1 MKKRAVMNIILLA
14 LPILLFLSFLFN
26 PHYIDQFYLKVILLT
41 VCILLSFVVRIA
53 YKYGKI
59 YVYKLLL
66 ILEFLSVVI
75 LVVGSVLNYFNLM
88 YIFSSIANLKYFILS
103 TGSKGMIIYIL
114 IQMAQVV
121 FLPIPAGIITLA
133 GVAIWGPFLGAVL
146 DSVGVLL
153 GSYTSFFLGKVFG
166 FRLVSWVTGRA
177 TAEKYAK
184 IINDRGKFFLFYAFL
199 LPFFPDDILCLIA
212 GITTMSFKYFFLVA
226 LITRPIGVFCLCYF
240 GGGYIIPFSGWGL
253 YVWIFLGIIILA
265 SIYFLTKYQSQIEE
279 KLLNILMPKKKK
291 ERVK

>member
-1 MKKRAVMNIILLA
+1 MKKRAVMNGIVLV

-26 PHYIDQFYLKVILLT
+26 PNYIKPFYLKVIILS
-41 VCILLSFVVRIA
+41 VSILLSFSIKVA

-59 YVYKLLL
+59 YTYKILL
-66 ILEFLSVVI
+66 IINFLSVLVI
-75 LVVGSVLNYFNLM
+75 IVATILNYFNLM

-103 TGSKGMIIYIL
+103 TGKKGMLVYIL

-153 GSYTSFFLGKVFG
+153 GSYTSFFLGKIFG

-212 GITTMSFKYFFLVA
+212 GITTMSFKYFFLVS

-240 GGGYIIPFSGWGL
+240 GGGYVIPFSGWGL
-253 YVWIFLGIIILA
+253 YVWIFLAAIILL
-265 SIYFLTKYQSQIEE
+265 SIYFLTKYQSQIED
-279 KLLNILMPKKKK
+279 KMLNILMPKRKK

>member
-1 MKKRAVMNIILLA
+1 MKKRAVMNGILLA
-14 LPILLFLSFLFN
+14 LPILLFFSYLFN
-26 PHYIDQFYLKVILLT
+26 PMYIKPFYLKVIFLSI
-41 VCILLSFVVRIA
+41 CILLSFSIKLA

-66 ILEFLSVVI
+66 IFEFLSVLVI
-75 LVVGSVLNYFNLM
+75 IVASILNYYNLM

-103 TGSKGMIIYIL
+103 TGRKGKIVYIL
-114 IQMAQVV
+114 IQMAQVI

-133 GVAIWGPFLGAVL
+133 GVAIWGPFWGAVL
-146 DSVGVLL
+146 DSIGVLL
-153 GSYTSFFLGKVFG
+153 GSYSSFFLGKIFG

-240 GGGYIIPFSGWGL
+240 GGGYIIPFSGWGI
-253 YVWIFLGIIILA
+253 YVWIFLAAIILV

-279 KLLNILMPKKKK
+279 KMINILLPKRKK
-291 ERVK
+291 ERAK